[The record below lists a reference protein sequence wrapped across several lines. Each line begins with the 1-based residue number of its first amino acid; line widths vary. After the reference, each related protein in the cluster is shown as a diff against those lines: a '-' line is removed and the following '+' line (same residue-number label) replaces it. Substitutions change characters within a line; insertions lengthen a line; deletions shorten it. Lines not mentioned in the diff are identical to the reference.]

1 MKQFR
6 SWILLGLTAP
16 ALLALARPAD
26 EILFA
31 PASGLR
37 LEKTF
42 EVSVDSAIDDMEV
55 ILDGNEMPAPP
66 LEVETTQANSIT
78 VTDSYVKSEGGQVL
92 VLERTYNELAGD
104 VSVSMVHPMQGPVEQ
119 EMNSVSD
126 LEGTTVVF
134 HWDAEQEAY
143 EAEFAEEDADEDEE
157 LLEGLLQDMDF
168 VEFLP
173 DGAVSVDDSW
183 SFPASAISSV
193 LAPGGYL
200 SMLPEEVSAEMESS
214 AGLDFARQ
222 LGDLEGDCT
231 ATYTGSKRTDGGV
244 LATISLT
251 IEASSTR
258 DITEFMAEAVRNNA
272 EQLKAANMEQEIQ
285 SADAS
290 FEFDL
295 TGELIWNV
303 DGGHF
308 ESIELTGSTDIV
320 IDLAMSMTVMGKSMD
335 MENAIYSS
343 GEITATASAMVASAE

>member
-1 MKQFR
+1 MKHFR
-6 SWILLGLTAP
+6 SWILLGLTTP

-42 EVSVDSAIDDMEV
+42 EVSVVSAIDDMEV
-55 ILDGNEMPAPP
+55 VVNGNPMPAPP
-66 LEVETTQANSIT
+66 MEVETTQANTIT
-78 VTDSYVKSEGGQVL
+78 VTDSYVKAEDSRVL
-92 VLERTYNELAGD
+92 VLERTYNELGGD
-104 VSVSMVHPMQGPVEQ
+104 VALSMEHPMQGPVEQ
-119 EMNSVSD
+119 EMASISD
-126 LEGTTVVF
+126 LEGTTVIF
-134 HWDAEQEAY
+134 HWNAEEEVY
-143 EAEFAEEDADEDEE
+143 EAEFSEDNADEDEE
-157 LLEGLLQDMDF
+157 LLEGLDQDMDF
-168 VEFLP
+168 VAFLP
-173 DGAVSVDDSW
+173 DGPVSVDDSW

-214 AGLDFARQ
+214 AGLDFSRQ

-231 ATYTGSKRTDGGV
+231 ATYTGSKKTDEGV
-244 LATISLT
+244 MAFISLT

-258 DITEFMAEAVRNNA
+258 DITEFMAEAVRNSA

-308 ESIELTGSTDIV
+308 ESIELAGSTDIV
-320 IDLAMSMTVMGKSMD
+320 IDLAMAMTVMGKSMD

-343 GEITATASAMVASAE
+343 GEITASASAVVLSAE